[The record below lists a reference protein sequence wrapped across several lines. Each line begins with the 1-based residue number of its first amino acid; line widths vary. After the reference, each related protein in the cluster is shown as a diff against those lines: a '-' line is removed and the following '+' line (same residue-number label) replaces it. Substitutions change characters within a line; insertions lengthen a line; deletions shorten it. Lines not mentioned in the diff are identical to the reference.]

1 MTKLTEMI
9 NLKAVVSGAAF
20 LTALS
25 CLIPTSAQAGAF
37 GFSNNPAGPT
47 RVFTLNSEVENTSA
61 DTNVGIYP
69 NAIGYFNDPSA
80 ISDDFFTANDFNNNS
95 PDQFVNL
102 TVIECCFPFPNGDVD
117 EDLDFTIIQDENPTR
132 NQVEDLLEDSGFTSI
147 TGDIYQYYFTN
158 PTNSRI
164 FSFYL
169 PTEFVYQDSSGNSFD
184 LQANDFISRGLDP
197 DDFLPTKTLLGI
209 DILAVEAQAAGIN
222 PFDLFTSYDFQTD
235 NAESEAG
242 NQFLV
247 IKINRVPEPTTGIG
261 LLALGLFG
269 GIQLLKRKKISA

>member
-9 NLKAVVSGAAF
+9 NLKAAVSGATF

-25 CLIPTSAQAGAF
+25 CLLPTSAQAGAF
-37 GFSNNPAGPT
+37 GFSNNPADPT
-47 RVFTLNSEVENTSA
+47 RAFTLNSEVENTSV
-61 DTNVGIYP
+61 DPNEGIYP
-69 NAIGYFNDPSA
+69 NTIGYYNNPA
-80 ISDDFFTANDFNNNS
+80 EISGEFFTAKDFRNNS

-102 TVIECCFPFPNGDVD
+102 TVIECCSPFENGDID
-117 EDLDFTIIQDENPTR
+117 DDLDFNIIQNNNPTST
-132 NQVEDLLEDSGFTSI
+132 QVEGLLEDSGFTSI

-169 PTEFVYQDSSGNSFD
+169 PTEFVYQDINGNSFD

-209 DILAVEAQAAGIN
+209 DILAAEAQAGGID

-235 NAESEAG
+235 NAVSGSG
-242 NQFLV
+242 NRFIV
-247 IKINRVPEPTTGIG
+247 INRVPEPTTGIS

-269 GIQLLKRKKISA
+269 GIQLLKRKKIST